1 MNRPLRVLTLGS
13 ASCLAYFACI
23 GLVHAGTLTAQG
35 AVSVIDHTNEM
46 QGVVGTGDFNEG
58 NGGGVPAAVYAGQG
72 MTWRSGL
79 LTAILPGCD
88 TPGSATIPSYQVNGA
103 YFPDPV
109 AGGGVA
115 SGTFAFHAGVVT
127 FDQAI
132 TQVGL
137 VASRNGTQYLTA
149 WDTNGNM
156 LGQVKWVPANDAAF
170 IGIDTNGVPVGM
182 VAYGN
187 DDLWNGGSYSIGG
200 STIISDSWQWA
211 VGTPCVNANDC
222 MDDNNPC
229 TAPPTCV
236 QGACVHAPD
245 DNGVCPDDGE
255 SCTFD
260 ECQDG
265 FCVHPNNPDGEC
277 PDDGNECTN
286 DMCQNGACAHPNN
299 NDPCDDMDA
308 CTENDACGG
317 GSCNGDDLVCSDNNL
332 CTVASCDPMIG
343 CEFTWQMGCCITDE
357 DCADG
362 EVCLLGSNSCI
373 PDPNPGD
380 GDGDGDTG
388 DGDGDTGD
396 GDGDGDGDTGDG
408 DGDPGDGD
416 GDPGDGDGDPGD
428 GDGDTNS
435 GEDEGGDSETGIN
448 TFGGGDEV
456 GDDGCNCSTD
466 NRGAGALFGLL
477 GLALL
482 GTVRRRRDDDLVE

>member
-1 MNRPLRVLTLGS
+1 MNRTLRICILSPASYFLLTGI
-13 ASCLAYFACI
+13 A
-23 GLVHAGTLTAQG
+23 HAGALLAQG
-35 AVSVIDHTNEM
+35 NVTVIDNVNQM
-46 QGVVGTGDFNEG
+46 QGIVGTGDFNEG
-58 NGGGVPAAVYAGQG
+58 MAGGVPAGVYAGEG

-79 LTAILPGCD
+79 LTGILPGCV
-88 TPGSATIPSYQVNGA
+88 TPGSGTIPSYQTGNN
-103 YFPDPV
+103 YFPGPIG
-109 AGGGVA
+109 GGGVA
-115 SGTFAFHAGVVT
+115 NGSFAYHAGVVT

-156 LGQVKWVPANDAAF
+156 LGQVRWTPANDSAF

-187 DDLWNGGSYSIGG
+187 DDLWGGGSYSIGG
-200 STIISDSWQWA
+200 STIISDSWVWG
-211 VGTPCVNANDC
+211 VGVPCESADDC

-229 TAPPTCV
+229 TGAPICED
-236 QGACVHAPD
+236 GACLNPPD

-255 SCTFD
+255 SCTLD
-260 ECQDG
+260 VCQDG
-265 FCVHPNNPDGEC
+265 LCQHPNNPDGLC

-286 DMCQNGACAHPNN
+286 EMCQAGSCEHIDNN
-299 NDPCDDMDA
+299 NPCDDMSA
-308 CTENDACGG
+308 CTENDACSN
-317 GSCNGDDLVCSDNNL
+317 GSCDGDELVCEDQNL
-332 CTVASCDPMIG
+332 CTIAMCNPEIG
-343 CEFTWQMGCCITDE
+343 CEYTWQPGCCVVQE
-357 DCADG
+357 DCAEG
-362 EVCLLGSNSCI
+362 EICLFGSNSCI
-373 PDPNPGD
+373 PDPNP

-396 GDGDGDGDTGDG
+396 GDGDTGDGDGDSGDG

-416 GDPGDGDGDPGD
+416 GDPAETSGGNEDSDTGDSMA
-428 GDGDTNS
+428 GDTGSTGFIPFN
-435 GEDEGGDSETGIN
+435 DDDS
-448 TFGGGDEV
+448 V

-482 GTVRRRRDDDLVE
+482 GTLRRRRDDD